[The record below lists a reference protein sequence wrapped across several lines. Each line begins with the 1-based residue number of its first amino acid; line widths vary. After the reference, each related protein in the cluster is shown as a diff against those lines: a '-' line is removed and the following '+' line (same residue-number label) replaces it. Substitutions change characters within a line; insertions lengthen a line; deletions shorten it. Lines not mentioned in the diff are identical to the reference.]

1 MKEKLTWHDFVEEY
15 ILDNKLRTASEWS
28 YRKVGG
34 CFAEYLG
41 PFVFPEDVTRR
52 HALLWRRNVLNVE
65 KRQET
70 TWNNKVSHMNALFNY
85 AIKRKLFKIEENP
98 FSETKVR
105 AGKKKKKTMRQ
116 AQIAHAYR
124 VMEAHEEEERRLGIL
139 ASRNALFPAWFWL
152 TMMDTLYYTGMRQNQ
167 LLHLR
172 VGDIFLDEHI
182 IRLGNEG
189 SKNHQEYALPIVSY
203 LKPRLTLILQKAGER
218 GLRKNDLLFNIPV
231 FTGKNENITE
241 DMGSPPVRSFFRRLS
256 RECGFTMTSHRFRH
270 TLATEMMKL
279 PEQNLY
285 ITRNVLGHSSM
296 VSTLEYVERDIQ
308 AEKNILE
315 KQFAELKKY
324 GHINHDNKDG

>member
-1 MKEKLTWHDFVEEY
+1 MKEKITWTEFVEEY
-15 ILDNKLRTASEWS
+15 ILEKELRTASEWS
-28 YRKVGG
+28 YRKVSS
-34 CFAEYLG
+34 CFAEHLG

-52 HALLWRRNVLNVE
+52 HALLWRRRVLKVE

-70 TWNNKVSHMNALFNY
+70 TWNNKASHMNALFNY
-85 AIKRKLFKIEENP
+85 AIKRRLFEIDENP
-98 FSETKVR
+98 FAETKVK

-116 AQIAHAYR
+116 AQISHAYR

-172 VGDIFLDEHI
+172 VGDIFLDENI
-182 IRLGNEG
+182 IRLGNKG
-189 SKNHQEYALPIVSY
+189 SKNHQEHFLSVVSY
-203 LKPRLTLILQKAGER
+203 LKPRLALILQKAAER
-218 GLRKNDLLFNIPV
+218 GLKKNDLLFNIPV
-231 FTGKNENITE
+231 FTGKDENITE

-296 VSTLEYVERDIQ
+296 KSTLEYVERDLD
-308 AEKNILE
+308 AERRVLE
-315 KQFAELKKY
+315 KQFAVLKK
-324 GHINHDNKDG
+324 HKVIDHCDEDG